1 VVCAPH
7 VRGLCAVPTVKMI
20 DVIFASCTTTLLS
33 FVLSL
38 YFPLSRLCHDD
49 ILLRR
54 RFGVRSC
61 RCRARAGSR
70 MFSPPE
76 TSAVPARDA
85 PPRAHPL
92 PTLTDR
98 SRFPVPHGRSNTLY
112 SEGAQPNL
120 SAHRAV
126 RAVDVLR
133 PRSSLLF
140 PAPPLPHVAPPPLS
154 LHMPSCIHTSL
165 CAPATGPA
173 HHSPSHGASA
183 QHGGSLGGSR
193 GGSQGSSH
201 A

>member
-1 VVCAPH
+1 M
-7 VRGLCAVPTVKMI
+7 LI
-20 DVIFASCTTTLLS
+20 DVVRLMYNYA
-33 FVLSL
+33 FVLSSFDYEYL
-38 YFPLSRLCHDD
+38 AVHAVWRA
-49 ILLRR
+49 
-54 RFGVRSC
+54 GC

-70 MFSPPE
+70 MLSPPE
-76 TSAVPARDA
+76 TSAVATRQPRRDPTQDA

-92 PTLTDR
+92 PTHTDR

-173 HHSPSHGASA
+173 HHSPSHSASA
-183 QHGGSLGGSR
+183 QHGRALGGSR

>member
-1 VVCAPH
+1 M
-7 VRGLCAVPTVKMI
+7 RGLRAVPTVKMI
-20 DVIFASCTTTLLS
+20 DVLRLMYNYAFEFCTFLFRDYAMTISC
-33 FVLSL
+33 FVDGLA
-38 YFPLSRLCHDD
+38 C
-49 ILLRR
+49 
-54 RFGVRSC
+54 G
-61 RCRARAGSR
+61 RAD
-70 MFSPPE
+70 
-76 TSAVPARDA
+76 AVPAPAAACSRPQRRPQSRPPRDA

-140 PAPPLPHVAPPPLS
+140 AAPPLPHVAPPPLS

-183 QHGGSLGGSR
+183 QHGRALGGSRGGSR

>member
-1 VVCAPH
+1 MFFDNVQRNYA
-7 VRGLCAVPTVKMI
+7 
-20 DVIFASCTTTLLS
+20 FAFTCT
-33 FVLSL
+33 VLSL
-38 YFPLSRLCHDD
+38 LALSTNSCFTLC
-49 ILLRR
+49 LAS
-54 RFGVRSC
+54 GVC
-61 RCRARAGSR
+61 RCRAPAPAAACSR
-70 MFSPPE
+70 PQRRPQSRPP
-76 TSAVPARDA
+76 RDA

-140 PAPPLPHVAPPPLS
+140 AAPPLPHVAPPPLS

-173 HHSPSHGASA
+173 HHSPSHCASA

>member
-1 VVCAPH
+1 M
-7 VRGLCAVPTVKMI
+7 RGLRAVPTVKMI
-20 DVIFASCTTTLLS
+20 DVLRLMYNYAFEFCTFLFRDYACMEYLVLPLLHG
-33 FVLSL
+33 LA
-38 YFPLSRLCHDD
+38 C
-49 ILLRR
+49 
-54 RFGVRSC
+54 G
-61 RCRARAGSR
+61 RAD
-70 MFSPPE
+70 
-76 TSAVPARDA
+76 AVPAPAAACSRPQRRPQSRPPRDA

-140 PAPPLPHVAPPPLS
+140 AAPPLPHVAPPPLS

-183 QHGGSLGGSR
+183 QHGRALGGSRGGSR

>member
-1 VVCAPH
+1 
-7 VRGLCAVPTVKMI
+7 MF
-20 DVIFASCTTTLLS
+20 FASCTTTLLS
-33 FVLSL
+33 FVLSS
-38 YFPLSRLCHDD
+38 FATMPAWNILCY
-49 ILLRR
+49 
-54 RFGVRSC
+54 
-61 RCRARAGSR
+61 RCFSLHGLACGRAD
-70 MFSPPE
+70 
-76 TSAVPARDA
+76 AVPAPAAACSRPQRRPQSRPPRDA

-140 PAPPLPHVAPPPLS
+140 PAPPLPNVAPPPLS

-183 QHGGSLGGSR
+183 QHGRALGGSRGGSR

>member
-1 VVCAPH
+1 M
-7 VRGLCAVPTVKMI
+7 RGLRAVPTVKMI
-20 DVIFASCTTTLLS
+20 DVLRLMYNYAFEFCTFLFRDYACIGISCATVAS
-33 FVLSL
+33 
-38 YFPLSRLCHDD
+38 P
-49 ILLRR
+49 

-98 SRFPVPHGRSNTLY
+98 SRFPVPHGRSNTLNI